1 MKWLVIALLTA
12 NLAFFGWHYN
22 QQVETAMREATV
34 RKPPASTAPPLQL
47 LAELGTLPAQ
57 KAGDG
62 ASATAPTVAPTAEV
76 HAHIPAAD
84 RCLDIGPFDDS
95 AVRDRLRDW
104 LREYVA
110 RLQTRA
116 EAMRQRQFFWVYLE
130 PTSDE
135 SAQQSLADLRA
146 HGVTD
151 YMLIRRGDLK
161 NAISLGLF
169 RSQDSVN
176 RRLAEMT
183 EKGYQPIV
191 VPRFETSERYWV
203 SAQLAA
209 AHSER
214 LDLPETLLGGTPV
227 RSIDCAL
234 LADRAE

>member
-1 MKWLVIALLTA
+1 V
-12 NLAFFGWHYN
+12 
-22 QQVETAMREATV
+22 
-34 RKPPASTAPPLQL
+34 
-47 LAELGTLPAQ
+47 
-57 KAGDG
+57 
-62 ASATAPTVAPTAEV
+62 
-76 HAHIPAAD
+76 PAAD
-84 RCLDIGPFDDS
+84 RCLDIGPFADS
-95 AVRDRLRDW
+95 AARDRLRDW
-104 LREYVA
+104 LREFVA
-110 RLQTRA
+110 RLETRT
-116 EAMRQRQFFWVYLE
+116 EAVRQRQFFWVYLE

-135 SAQQSLADLRA
+135 SARQNLDDLRA
-146 HGVTD
+146 RGVTD

-214 LDLPETLLGGTPV
+214 LELPESLVVDVPV
-227 RSIDCAL
+227 RSIDCATL
-234 LADRAE
+234 TRAPD